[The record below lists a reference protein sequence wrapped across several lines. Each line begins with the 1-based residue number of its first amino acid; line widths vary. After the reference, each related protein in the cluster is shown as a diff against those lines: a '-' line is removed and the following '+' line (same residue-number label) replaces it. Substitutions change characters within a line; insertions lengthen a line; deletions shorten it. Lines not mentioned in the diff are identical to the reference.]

1 VVVTEGVATVAV
13 MEAARAV
20 VVRAAAMEAA
30 RAEVAMGVEV
40 RVVKGCMVLVL

>member
-20 VVRAAAMEAA
+20 VVKVAAMEAA
-30 RAEVAMGVEV
+30 PSSISFI
-40 RVVKGCMVLVL
+40 KFNTLVH